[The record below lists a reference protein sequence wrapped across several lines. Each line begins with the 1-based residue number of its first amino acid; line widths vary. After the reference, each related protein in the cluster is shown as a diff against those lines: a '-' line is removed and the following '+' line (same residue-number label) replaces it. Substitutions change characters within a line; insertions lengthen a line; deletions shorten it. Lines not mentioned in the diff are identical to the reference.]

1 MAELCQLS
9 RCKGELGFRLVA
21 MLICAAA
28 DKCEVLLAAN
38 FDEMIGEPNFGEMI
52 GEPPVELEPVLT
64 G

>member
-1 MAELCQLS
+1 M
-9 RCKGELGFRLVA
+9 VA